1 MKKLS
6 EKGVSII
13 EALVATAI
21 IGIGFVAVFQ
31 MVQYSVRSIDVS
43 GERTKATYLSGMIAE
58 DIFAEKNQETSAKK
72 FMDEIAENP
81 WKLEKCDKSNTS
93 NISLPDFG
101 QNHAVYKK
109 DKWSSRLSKD
119 YIKCRPS
126 DNKAGTVTTKD
137 KKSLTIFKICYD
149 ITKCDGDT
157 NSKGHIQ
164 KDKVPDKINSVYIGR
179 SEVNM
184 HGGTKMKVLYFQVK

>member
-6 EKGVSII
+6 EKGVTII

-31 MVQYSVRSIDVS
+31 MVQYSVSSIDVS
-43 GERTKATYLSGMIAE
+43 GQRTKATYLSGMIAE
-58 DIFAEKNQETSAKK
+58 DLYAEKNQETTAKK
-72 FMDEIAENP
+72 FMDVIAETP
-81 WKLEKCDKSNTS
+81 WKLEKCDNSNTA

-101 QNHAVYKK
+101 KNHAIYKK
-109 DKWSSRLSKD
+109 EKWSSRLSKD

-137 KKSLTIFKICYD
+137 KKSLTIFKICHD
-149 ITKCDGDT
+149 INKCDGDT

-164 KDKVPDKINSVYIGR
+164 KSNLYDSIYIGR

>member
-6 EKGVSII
+6 EKGVTII

-31 MVQYSVRSIDVS
+31 MVQYSVSSIDVS
-43 GERTKATYLSGMIAE
+43 GQRTKATYLSGMIAE
-58 DIFAEKNQETSAKK
+58 DLYAEKNQETTAKK
-72 FMDEIAENP
+72 FMDVIAETP
-81 WKLEKCDKSNTS
+81 WKLEKCDNSNTT

-101 QNHAVYKK
+101 KKHAIYKK
-109 DKWSSRLSKD
+109 EKWSSRLSKD

-137 KKSLTIFKICYD
+137 KKSLTIFKICHD
-149 ITKCDGDT
+149 INKCDGDT

-164 KDKVPDKINSVYIGR
+164 KTNLYDSIYIGR